1 MNVKELISR
10 LADCDGYDEIIVTVD
25 GKPFDFEVRANGYFV
40 DEFGELHESEEAA
53 ALHQNGDLAYPVVV
67 IEAD

>member
-10 LADCDGYDEIIVTVD
+10 LADCDGYDEVIVTVD

-53 ALHQNGDLAYPVVV
+53 AIHQKGEIAYPCVV